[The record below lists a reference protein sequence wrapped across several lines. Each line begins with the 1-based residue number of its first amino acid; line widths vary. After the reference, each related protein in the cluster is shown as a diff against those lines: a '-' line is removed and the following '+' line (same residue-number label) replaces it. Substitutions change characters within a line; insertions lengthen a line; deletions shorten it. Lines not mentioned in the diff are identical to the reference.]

1 MYRDYDLIYAT
12 IVDYNVP
19 KNELPIAILS
29 GYFLGEQ
36 LNKYLQAGY
45 SVEI

>member
-19 KNELPIAILS
+19 KNELPIAILNS
-29 GYFLGEQ
+29 FIISNYKF
-36 LNKYLQAGY
+36 
-45 SVEI
+45 